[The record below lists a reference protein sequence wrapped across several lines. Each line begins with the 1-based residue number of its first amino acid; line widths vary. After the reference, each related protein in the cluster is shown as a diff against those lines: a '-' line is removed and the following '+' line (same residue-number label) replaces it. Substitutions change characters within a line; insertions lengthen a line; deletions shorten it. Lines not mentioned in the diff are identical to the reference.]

1 MSVSTA
7 CPSAEESSVLVEGDL
22 GAAVALMSVRGV
34 WDQSLRQVTNTAL
47 NECLSGH
54 PEAMIL
60 DLSALDDRWCGST
73 TTWTTAQQSAAVL
86 QPIVQLA
93 LCIPPEMP
101 LADRMQRLGTRGYL
115 PVYAKLRQARVAIAG
130 RLPCSDRNTLTLQ
143 PEPDSPSL
151 ARDLVTQ
158 ACLSWEL
165 ADLLHPA
172 RLVMS
177 ELVTNA
183 IEHTGSTITV
193 SVSRRDAGVHL
204 TVSDSDPTLPM
215 MRKPARPRPGRPLD
229 DRGRGLRV
237 VTATADA
244 WGALP
249 TKTGKVVWA
258 TLQPAI
264 APR

>member
-1 MSVSTA
+1 MSTAWPQSENSSVS
-7 CPSAEESSVLVEGDL
+7 VEGDL
-22 GAAVALMSVRGV
+22 DAAVALMSVRGV
-34 WDQSLRQVTNTAL
+34 WDQPLRQVATTTL
-47 NECLSGH
+47 NQCLAGH
-54 PEAMIL
+54 PEALIL
-60 DLSALDDRWCGST
+60 DLSALDDRACGSAA
-73 TTWTTAQQSAAVL
+73 TWTAARLSAAAL
-86 QPIVQLA
+86 QPVVQFA
-93 LCIPPEMP
+93 LCIPPGLP
-101 LADRMQRLGTRGYL
+101 LADRMQRSAAPGQL
-115 PVYAKLRQARVAIAG
+115 PVFAKPRQARVAIAS
-130 RLPCSDRNTLTLQ
+130 RLPSNERMTLSLA

-151 ARDLVTQ
+151 ARDLVTR
-158 ACLSWEL
+158 ACLAWEQH
-165 ADLLHPA
+165 DLVHPA

-183 IEHTGSTITV
+183 IEHARTPITV
-193 SVSRRDAGVHL
+193 TVSRRAAGLHL
-204 TVSDSDPTLPM
+204 TVSDGDRTLPQ

-258 TLQPAI
+258 TLQPAT